1 MHFRQARGQAARL
14 SFLPRNRKN
23 AGLLYRPAFLSCRE
37 WEREK

>member
-1 MHFRQARGQAARL
+1 MDFRQARGQTARL

-23 AGLLYRPAFLSCRE
+23 AGLYNRPAFLSYRE

>member
-1 MHFRQARGQAARL
+1 MDFRQARGQAARL

-23 AGLLYRPAFLSCRE
+23 AGLLPAFLSCRE